1 MSHQS
6 SRSLLLFLLLCIFQA
21 PHLIAADC
29 SISFPETMEVLFFCG
44 STEDIE
50 VKVNNV
56 TGLRFVLSC
65 GQLDAET
72 LYGDPV
78 DMPPEFN
85 MQNEIEEGAYHF
97 EPIFPMSSDG
107 TLSIAKSAFAGFFR
121 RPLPG
126 PSGLIPCETSYYAY
140 LIAVSSD
147 DEDCLSS
154 KPIAELRIEFLEN
167 LPQEHTFTVCEEAGE
182 LTINLKDFQDSVIP
196 DKLSDISDLVFVKWY
211 TNSLRSSCLNETE
224 VSLVNSPATFYYSL
238 NSQEDENCPDRPEYC
253 SSIPKKV
260 TFEISPAPT
269 FKEDLED
276 PLIFYGCPSPTGHA
290 TFNIKQFSEELSDL
304 VCENCDNSTRSLK
317 FFELLADGSFKDISA
332 EEEYQASTL
341 TNIKIQIVDS
351 QDDNCSSGLKDA
363 KLEVL
368 DITNFLQTSASKC
381 TNPAE
386 FNLRELEKNDGTDGV
401 EFEIL
406 WFTDEEFENPIADNE
421 LSKYEIDQST
431 TIYAKLEFSF
441 KYSIGQESVELNS
454 TCNLSSPVTLNLTD
468 VPDRT
473 VDVLG
478 ASILEIA
485 SGRPDCS
492 NTENILVTTNESLEG
507 FTYEWQL
514 SNNLSISDNSKDQSS
529 SVLVNLSGNSGT
541 VTLKVNDGC
550 TEREFKQ
557 KIESVDASLEALSPP
572 SIIFQN
578 GALIVTDA
586 ACDSYQWGFTDK
598 TDIFFVKDNIV
609 EGAIFQDLVVGD
621 DPKDQE
627 AIEYWVEVQKEE
639 CVVRS
644 YYDDFITNIIPTID
658 DQGHI
663 FEVFPNPSNGAFQ
676 IYASSS
682 QMGQYQLSIFNSVGQ
697 QVHTVVLQKNMDQQ
711 LFSIDQKILPKGLYF
726 VKITTEHQASTV
738 LTQGIIVQ

>member
-1 MSHQS
+1 
-6 SRSLLLFLLLCIFQA
+6 
-21 PHLIAADC
+21 
-29 SISFPETMEVLFFCG
+29 MEVLFFCG
-44 STEDIE
+44 SSEDIE

-56 TGLRFVLSC
+56 TKLRLVTSC
-65 GQLDAET
+65 GRLDVET
-72 LYGDPV
+72 LYGEPVDKDPV
-78 DMPPEFN
+78 FN
-85 MQNEIEEGAYHF
+85 DQNEVMEGAYHF
-97 EPIFPMSSDG
+97 DFTFDVPLNDILNISKFF
-107 TLSIAKSAFAGFFR
+107 AFTTFFR
-121 RPLPG
+121 QSTSDSDLP
-126 PSGLIPCETSYYAY
+126 PCVSSYYAY
-140 LIAVSSD
+140 LIAFSSD
-147 DEDCLSS
+147 DEDCLPRS
-154 KPIAELRIEFLEN
+154 KPVAEMRIEFLDD
-167 LPQEHTFTVCEEAGE
+167 LTQEHTFTLCEEEGE
-182 LTINLKDFQDSVIP
+182 LMIDLKDFRDSVIP
-196 DKLSDISDLVFVKWY
+196 DKLSEFDNSLSVKWY
-211 TNSLRSSCLNETE
+211 GNSLASSCLDETE
-224 VSLVNSPATFYYSL
+224 ISLVNSPATFYYSL
-238 NSQEDENCPDRPEYC
+238 NSQDDMECPDMPDYC
-253 SSIPKKV
+253 YSSPKKV
-260 TFEISPAPT
+260 TFQTRAAPT

-276 PLIFYGCPSPTGHA
+276 PLIFYGCPSQTGQA

-304 VCENCDNSTRSLK
+304 VCENCDNSTRGLK

-368 DITNFLQTSASKC
+368 DITNFLQTSASQC
-381 TNPAE
+381 TKPAK
-386 FNLRELEKNDGTDGV
+386 FNLRELKKGDSIDGV
-401 EFEIL
+401 EFEVL

-421 LSKYEIDQST
+421 LSNYEIDQST

-454 TCNLSSPVTLNLTD
+454 TCNLSSPVTLNLTN
-468 VPDRT
+468 VPNRT

-485 SGRPDCS
+485 SGRPDCR
-492 NTENILVTTNESLEG
+492 NTENILVKTNESLEG

-514 SNNLSISDNSKDQSS
+514 SNNLSISDNSEDQSS
-529 SVLVNLSGNSGT
+529 SVLVNLSGNLGT
-541 VTLKVNDGC
+541 VTLEVRDGC

-557 KIESVDASLEALSPP
+557 KIESVDVSLEAPSPP

-586 ACDSYQWGFTDK
+586 ACDSYQWGLTDK
-598 TDIFFVKDNIV
+598 TKIFFVKDSIL

-627 AIEYWVEVQKEE
+627 AIEYWVEVQKGQ

-644 YYDDFITNIIPTID
+644 YYGNFITNIFPTIY
-658 DQGHI
+658 DQDHI

-676 IYASSS
+676 IFANSS
-682 QMGQYQLSIFNSVGQ
+682 QKGQYQLSIFNSVGQ
-697 QVHTVVLQKNMDQQ
+697 QVYTVVLQKNMDQQ

-726 VKITTEHQASTV
+726 VKITTEHQTSTV